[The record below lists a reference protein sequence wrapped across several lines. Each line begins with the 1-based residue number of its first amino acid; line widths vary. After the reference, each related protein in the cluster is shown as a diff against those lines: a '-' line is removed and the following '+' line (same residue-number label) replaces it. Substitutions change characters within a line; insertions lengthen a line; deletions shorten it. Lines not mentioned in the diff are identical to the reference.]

1 MTITYGKSVHGK
13 EEISAVLKVLKSST
27 QMGKNVNNFEK
38 KISSLFSKKHGIMV
52 NSGSSALFL
61 AIKVLN
67 LKNNYNVITPVFT
80 FGTTV
85 ASIIQNGLIPNFID
99 IEKDTYCIDV
109 NKIEKQIDSKTIAI
123 CVPNLIGNLPDWKK
137 IKFLAKKY
145 KLFIIEDS
153 ADTINAKINN
163 KSTGSYSDISITS
176 FYGSHIINC
185 AGNGGML
192 CTSDKNFADEA
203 RIYRSWGRSS
213 SLFRDSENIN
223 KRLNY
228 KLDGINYDAKFI
240 FEKIG
245 YNFEPSE
252 IGAAF
257 GLVQIK
263 KLSENIKIRNK
274 NFNAHYK
281 FLEKYNDIFVL
292 PKILPDVKT
301 NFLAFPIQFKENSK
315 LKRNELQK
323 FLEKNKIQTRVIFT
337 GNILRQ
343 PGFKKIKY
351 ISHNKNYNNADT
363 VMRNGML
370 IGCHHGLSNNDIN
383 FIHKKITKFIEMKL

>member
-1 MTITYGKSVHGK
+1 MTITYGKSVHGN
-13 EEISAVLKVLKSST
+13 EEIAAVLKVLKNST
-27 QMGKNVNNFEK
+27 QMGKNVISFEK
-38 KISSLFSKKHGIMV
+38 KISTLFSKKHGIMV

-61 AIKVLN
+61 AFKVLN
-67 LKNNYNVITPVFT
+67 LKKQFNVITPVFT

-85 ASIIQNGLIPNFID
+85 AAIIENGLIPNFID

-109 NKIEKQIDSKTIAI
+109 NKIERQINSKTIAI
-123 CVPNLIGNLPDWKK
+123 CVPNLIGNLPDWKQ
-137 IKFLAKKY
+137 IHFLAKKY
-145 KLFIIEDS
+145 KLFVIEDS
-153 ADTINAKINN
+153 ADTLNAKINN
-163 KSTGSYSDISITS
+163 KSSGFYSDISITS

-192 CTSDKNFADEA
+192 CTSDKNFADDA
-203 RIYRSWGRSS
+203 KVYRSWGRSS
-213 SLFRDSENIN
+213 SLFKDSENIN

-228 KLDGINYDAKFI
+228 KLDGINYDAKFV

-257 GLVQIK
+257 GLVQLK

-274 NFNAHYK
+274 NFNSHYK
-281 FLEKYNDIFVL
+281 FLQKYDDIFVL
-292 PKILPDVKT
+292 PKVLPGVKT
-301 NFLAFPIQFKENSK
+301 NFLAFPIQFKEKSN
-315 LKRNELQK
+315 LNRNNLQK

-343 PGFKKIKY
+343 PGFKNIKHMSYNKIFK
-351 ISHNKNYNNADT
+351 NADA
-363 VMRNGML
+363 VMKNGML
-370 IGCHHGLSNNDIN
+370 IGCHQGLINKDIN
-383 FIHKKITKFIEMKL
+383 FIHKKISEFIKNKS